1 MVFTKIND
9 LSLKW
14 KTTIPIIIAITFG
27 VIATIIITGYSTKQ
41 IVMKEV
47 RNSTLQ
53 GLRDSALAGLTSMM
67 GTNKYQENKTH
78 YIEQMKRAGD
88 IKIIRSDLFDKH
100 KTGET
105 SRYSYNEEEREVI
118 SSGKQ
123 KEVLTGNHMQAIYP
137 MVANTNSSGTNC
149 ISCHNVK
156 EGTIL
161 GAISISVPLTESFSR
176 IRWLQAFYAG
186 LGIMG
191 IFGAIV
197 MVFIIFKITTHRP
210 LMNLTN
216 TVNTVAAGDL
226 RVSIEQKS
234 ADEIGILSANMNK
247 MLQFITGVIDKVL
260 FSANNVVFA
269 VDVLRQRAEKASD
282 GAKAQANQ
290 IDQIATAAEE
300 MSQTITDIAKN
311 ASMASETSSV
321 AKKIAEEGKQV
332 SDGAV
337 KTVENVFNSTLELA
351 GMVEKLNKR
360 VNEIGSI
367 ITVIKDIADQTNLLA
382 LNAAIEAARAGEQGR
397 GFAVVA
403 DEVRKLAEKTIK
415 ATVEISEK
423 INAVQKESQQTMK
436 SMNIASGQVTQAT
449 EYIKQVGS
457 SLGNIVE
464 AVQKVSDQITQIA
477 AAVEEQSA
485 TSEEV
490 ARNVENTS
498 VITKEIEKVS
508 SDVMN
513 EVFAMIKIAEEL
525 RNSTIGFR
533 TKGKE
538 QMAFDLAK
546 TEHKVLIG
554 KVASCI
560 KAGAQLDVSQIPDH
574 HTCRF
579 GHWYDGEGA
588 QKYGH
593 LPSLRAVIGPHE
605 RFHNLAK
612 KAVSEFNT
620 SRNGNSMRM
629 YQELEGLMNELDN
642 YFERIKHEIK
652 A

>member
-1 MVFTKIND
+1 MIGND

-14 KTTIPIIIAITFG
+14 KTTIPIILAITFG
-27 VIATIIITGYSTKQ
+27 VIATVIITGYSTKQ

-47 RNSTLQ
+47 RSSTLP
-53 GLRDSALAGLTSMM
+53 GLRDSVLAGLTSMM
-67 GTNKYQENKTH
+67 GTNKYQENKMH

-88 IKIIRSDLFDKH
+88 IKIIRSELFDKH
-100 KTGET
+100 KADEN
-105 SRYSYNEEEREVI
+105 SLSSYNEREVI
-118 SSGKQ
+118 SSGNQ
-123 KEVLTGNHMQAIYP
+123 KELLTGNHMQAIYP
-137 MVANTNSSGTNC
+137 IVAKTNSSGTNC
-149 ISCHNVK
+149 ISCHAVK

-176 IRWLQAFYAG
+176 IRWLQALYAG

-191 IFGAIV
+191 ILGAIV
-197 MVFIIFKITTHRP
+197 MVFIIFKVTTHKP
-210 LMNLTN
+210 LTKLTN
-216 TVNTVAAGDL
+216 AVNTVAAGDL
-226 RVSIEQKS
+226 RVTIEQKS
-234 ADEIGILSANMNK
+234 ADEIGVLSSNMNK
-247 MLQFITGVIDKVL
+247 MLLFISGVIDKVL
-260 FSANNVVFA
+260 LSANNVVFA
-269 VDVLRQRAEKASD
+269 VDVLRKRAEKAAE
-282 GAKAQANQ
+282 GAKNQAGQ
-290 IDQIATAAEE
+290 IDQIATATEE

-311 ASMASETSSV
+311 ASMASETSSG
-321 AKKIAEEGKQV
+321 AKKIAEEGKHV
-332 SDGAV
+332 ADGAV
-337 KTVENVFNSTLELA
+337 STVNNVYNSTLELA
-351 GMVEKLNKR
+351 GMVEKLNQR

-367 ITVIKDIADQTNLLA
+367 VTVIKDIADQTNLLA

-423 INAVQKESQQTMK
+423 IEAVQKESRQTMK
-436 SMNIASGQVTQAT
+436 SMDTASSQVTQAT
-449 EYIKQVGS
+449 EYIRQVGS
-457 SLGNIVE
+457 SLDRIVE
-464 AVQKVSDQITQIA
+464 SVQKVSDQITQIA
-477 AAVEEQSA
+477 AAVEEQSS

-490 ARNVENTS
+490 AKNVENTS
-498 VITKEIEKVS
+498 LITKEIEKVS

-538 QMAFDLAK
+538 RMAFDLAK
-546 TEHKVLIG
+546 TEHKVIIG
-554 KVASCI
+554 KVASCV
-560 KAGAQLDVSQIPDH
+560 KAGARLDVSQIPDH

-593 LPSLRAVIGPHE
+593 LPSLKAIIGPHE

-612 KAVSEFNT
+612 QAVSEFNT
-620 SRNGNSMRM
+620 SRNGNSLHM

-642 YFERIKHEIK
+642 YFENIKKDI
-652 A
+652 AT